1 MMPKRLSRR
10 LWVLSS
16 AGLVCIMLLVTLAS
30 ATGQA
35 TSGTLA
41 GKTVPGQGPGQH
53 QIRTTPTLR
62 TTQSPQT
69 PVLPVATSAPVAT
82 QTTDSSSTFSNPSI
96 IAAAIGLL
104 SAGIG
109 AGVTLYTH
117 AKK

>member
-41 GKTVPGQGPGQH
+41 GKTVPGQGPGQR
-53 QIRTTPTLR
+53 QN
-62 TTQSPQT
+62 QDN
-69 PVLPVATSAPVAT
+69 A
-82 QTTDSSSTFSNPSI
+82 DSQNHTVSTNSGASGRN
-96 IAAAIGLL
+96 
-104 SAGIG
+104 IG
-109 AGVTLYTH
+109 AGRNPDDGLLIYFFQSFHYRCGDRAAHLPGLVQG
-117 AKK
+117 